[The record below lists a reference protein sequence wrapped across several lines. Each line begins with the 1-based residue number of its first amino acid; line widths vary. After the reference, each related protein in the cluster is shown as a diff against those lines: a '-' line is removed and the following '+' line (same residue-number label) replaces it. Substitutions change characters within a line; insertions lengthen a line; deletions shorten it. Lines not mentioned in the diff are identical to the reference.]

1 MSPLKAISRRFGVRL
16 GSVSLG
22 LLFAVSLND
31 AMLRISRSNTW
42 ARTSAGM
49 SEGLLGAAGVVVAVF
64 RVVLVAASS
73 FAMVVVSAV
82 VEPPLHALSERATA
96 RTPPIR
102 KRDCGMFCIHQR
114 CLCRRYRARSAGL
127 ISAHKQGVRPS
138 L

>member
-1 MSPLKAISRRFGVRL
+1 MSPLKAISRRFGVRR

-31 AMLRISRSNTW
+31 VMLRISRSNAW
-42 ARTSAGM
+42 ARTSAEV

-64 RVVLVAASS
+64 RVVLVEAAS
-73 FAMVVVSAV
+73 FAIVAV
-82 VEPPLHALSERATA
+82 DAASEPPLHALSERARA

-102 KRDCGMFCIHQR
+102 KRDCEMLCIHQR
-114 CLCRRYRARSAGL
+114 CPHRRYRARSAG
-127 ISAHKQGVRPS
+127 IVKAREQGVRLS